1 MQKPPLELP
10 TLYIGAQPLPGIDL
24 IGGGFSNGSATILYS
39 DHYGVH
45 SIIDTTF
52 TTLRATIQTS
62 EQEYAIRISQLPQTI
77 EHELAATRLEG
88 STAPLP
94 PADAIIRELGVRHTL
109 LLRKTAE
116 FHSKTAIANSFYGV
130 DPIGRSVHEFH
141 PRASTMGTSVDIAMQ
156 AWIASYRAA
165 HDARLLFQTIQL
177 LNQQSVNVQNFLR
190 AVQANDQARMAA
202 EQQAQRV
209 AAELAR
215 INAQAEA
222 QAREQARIAALAQAQ
237 RLANEQAQVAA
248 EAAARHVAA
257 EQARL
262 EAQAE
267 VQRQTELLH
276 LERQQAQKQAQ
287 EHAHQKPPTFAN
299 SGSMAAIGPVF
310 TAATGSISTNPST
323 SLALRNV
330 LRAAVSA
337 AFGALISTATPIIV
351 GFAALLV
358 PSRLGNGDLYSVS
371 VPLSEL
377 APDLSEDL
385 YGLAA
390 VQGEVNLRVTLG
402 SRTIGNQTQIVV
414 ATTDGVSVPSTVP
427 VRLAQFDPQKKVYVS
442 TSTGPQSVT
451 TTWTPVVQSPPQSTE
466 LPAVEVDPTVYEGT
480 TVTPVEG
487 RIDAFPQLDQYSFG
501 GFITVFPADSGIPPL
516 YVVFNSPY
524 EGAIVEGEHSGRDF
538 NPEQTGGPVLEMEW
552 RSATASQAGVNMV
565 NLHTSRFL
573 PSDANKVMIDRLERI
588 LKGELEITDTDKR
601 FYTHEIRELER
612 FRALGY
618 GDTEMPDADSSV
630 WNNVH
635 TATLEDFKLKDD
647 PTLLYTPDALA
658 AAEEQD
664 KRDYQ
669 RFLKEMW

>member
-1 MQKPPLELP
+1 MQKTPLELP
-10 TLYIGAQPLPGIDL
+10 ALYIGAQPLSGIDL
-24 IGGGFSNGSATILYS
+24 IGGGFSNGSSTFLYS

-45 SIIDTTF
+45 SIVDTTF
-52 TTLRATIQTS
+52 TTLQATIQAS
-62 EQEYAIRISQLPQTI
+62 EQEYASRISQLPQTI

-116 FHSKTAIANSFYGV
+116 FHGKTAIANSFYGV

-141 PRASTMGTSVDIAMQ
+141 PRASTMGKSVDSAMQ

-165 HDARLLFQTIQL
+165 YDARLLSQTIQL

-209 AAELAR
+209 AADLAR

-222 QAREQARIAALAQAQ
+222 QAREQARLAALAQAQ
-237 RLANEQAQVAA
+237 RLANEQARVAA
-248 EAAARHVAA
+248 EAAARHIAA

-276 LERQQAQKQAQ
+276 LERQQAQ
-287 EHAHQKPPTFAN
+287 EHARLQPPTFAN
-299 SGSMAAIGPVF
+299 SGPMAAIGPVF
-310 TAATGSISTNPST
+310 AGATGSISTNPAT

-337 AFGALISTATPIIV
+337 AFGALATAPTPIIV

-390 VQGEVNLRVTLG
+390 VQGAVNLRVTLG
-402 SRTIGNQTQIVV
+402 SRTIGKQTQIVV

-451 TTWTPVVQSPPQSTE
+451 TTWTPVVASPPQSTE
-466 LPAVEVDPTVYEGT
+466 FPAVEVDPPVYEGA

-501 GFITVFPADSGIPPL
+501 GFITVFPIDSGIPPIFTMFRDRRDDPGVASGFGQEISGVWL
-516 YVVFNSPY
+516 GAASQR
-524 EGAIVEGEHSGRDF
+524 EGAAIPSQIADQLRGREFSTFGDFRKAFWKAVASDLELSQQFKRSNRLVIQMGRAPFPIPNEQVGGRNRFEIHHVKPLKEHGAVYDID
-538 NPEQTGGPVLEMEW
+538 
-552 RSATASQAGVNMV
+552 
-565 NLHTSRFL
+565 NL
-573 PSDANKVMIDRLERI
+573 RI
-588 LKGELEITDTDKR
+588 LTPKRHIEIHAKN
-601 FYTHEIRELER
+601 
-612 FRALGY
+612 
-618 GDTEMPDADSSV
+618 GD
-630 WNNVH
+630 
-635 TATLEDFKLKDD
+635 
-647 PTLLYTPDALA
+647 Y
-658 AAEEQD
+658 
-664 KRDYQ
+664 
-669 RFLKEMW
+669 

>member
-1 MQKPPLELP
+1 M
-10 TLYIGAQPLPGIDL
+10 
-24 IGGGFSNGSATILYS
+24 
-39 DHYGVH
+39 
-45 SIIDTTF
+45 
-52 TTLRATIQTS
+52 
-62 EQEYAIRISQLPQTI
+62 
-77 EHELAATRLEG
+77 
-88 STAPLP
+88 
-94 PADAIIRELGVRHTL
+94 
-109 LLRKTAE
+109 
-116 FHSKTAIANSFYGV
+116 
-130 DPIGRSVHEFH
+130 
-141 PRASTMGTSVDIAMQ
+141 SVDVAMP

-165 HDARLLFQTIQL
+165 YDARLLSQTIQL

-262 EAQAE
+262 EALAE
-267 VQRQTELLH
+267 VQRQAELLH

-287 EHAHQKPPTFAN
+287 EHARQKPPTFAN

-310 TAATGSISTNPST
+310 AGATGSISTNPAT

-330 LRAAVSA
+330 LRVAVSA
-337 AFGALISTATPIIV
+337 AFGALATAATPIIV

-385 YGLAA
+385 YKLAA

-414 ATTDGVSVPSTVP
+414 ATTDGVSVPSSVP
-427 VRLAQFDPQKKVYVS
+427 VRLAQFDPQKNVYVS

-466 LPAVEVDPTVYEGT
+466 FPAVEVDPPVYEGA
-480 TVTPVEG
+480 TVTPAEG
-487 RIDAFPQLDQYSFG
+487 RIDAFPRLDQYDFG

-524 EGAIVEGEHSGRDF
+524 DGATVRGKHSGRSF
-538 NPEQTGGPVLEMEW
+538 NPEQAGGPIVELDW
-552 RSATASQAGVNMV
+552 RIAVITQEGVNAVM
-565 NLHTSRFL
+565 LHIARL
-573 PSDANKVMIDRLERI
+573 DQSDANDIMIQRLEKI
-588 LKGELEITDTDKR
+588 LKGVLDISDTDR
-601 FYTHEIRELER
+601 RYYTHEIRELER
-612 FRALGY
+612 FRAMGLSDDFKPENGS
-618 GDTEMPDADSSV
+618 PA
-630 WNNVH
+630 WNNAH
-635 TATLEDFKLKDD
+635 TATLEDYKLSGDETQLYSNEAIQAGDKQINRIYEQ
-647 PTLLYTPDALA
+647 LLKGVF
-658 AAEEQD
+658 E
-664 KRDYQ
+664 
-669 RFLKEMW
+669 

>member
-10 TLYIGAQPLPGIDL
+10 ALYIGAQPLPGTDL
-24 IGGGFSNGSATILYS
+24 IGGGFSNGSTTILYS

-45 SIIDTTF
+45 SIVDTTF
-52 TTLRATIQTS
+52 STLRAVTLAS

-141 PRASTMGTSVDIAMQ
+141 PRASTMGTSVDSAMQ

-165 HDARLLFQTIQL
+165 HGARLLFQTIQL

-222 QAREQARIAALAQAQ
+222 QAREQARLAALAQAQ
-237 RLANEQAQVAA
+237 LLANEQARVAA

-267 VQRQTELLH
+267 VQRQAELLH

-287 EHAHQKPPTFAN
+287 EHARQKPPTFAN

-310 TAATGSISTNPST
+310 AGATGSISTNPAT

-337 AFGALISTATPIIV
+337 AFGALATAATPIIV
-351 GFAALLV
+351 GFAALLA

-427 VRLAQFDPQKKVYVS
+427 VRLAQFDPQKNVYVS

-466 LPAVEVDPTVYEGT
+466 FPAVEVDPPVYEGA

-501 GFITVFPADSGIPPL
+501 GFITVFPAESGIPPL

-552 RSATASQAGVNMV
+552 RSATASQEGVNMV

-618 GDTEMPDADSSV
+618 GDTEMPDADSPV

-647 PTLLYTPDALA
+647 PSLLYTPNALA